1 MGGNGNAG
9 MSSGLDMFS
18 QIFDMANNSNR
29 TNTSETDS
37 NIIVSSV
44 EVSIGQ
50 QVEVGDILYFLEET
64 GVSELAEELESNVM
78 KAKADLDALIADQ
91 NLSKSTAD
99 YTYQTSLAYG
109 AYAKEEYQST
119 ISQLQLTV
127 TEKENALEKAK
138 TSLLRYE
145 EQLSQANTDYQN
157 AYQIQLNCE
166 WSRDNTNKNDST
178 YLYVTYF
185 QEAMS
190 AKATADSLAQKIEQL
205 ENTITQAKANVETST
220 TELAKAKRSL
230 EAGILS
236 ATQTLSLRQLAYDTA
251 QETLDIALSY
261 LTEDLI
267 SQEEIYQEASDK
279 WNEFTSHIDG
289 NAIKAKYSGII
300 TNADLSVGDAVASNS
315 TIITLYDMDEISMSV
330 SLAEDDMEDISLGS
344 KANVTFTA
352 YPNDVYTASVS
363 EISDATTD
371 SSGNVT
377 YTVTIVL
384 EGDVSGLFQG
394 MTGEITFITKDTEDV
409 IFVSN
414 RAIIRESNQ
423 SYVKVKDDNGKI
435 QKVLVTTGFSDGI
448 NVEIIEGLS
457 VGDIVLIESKVN
469 N

>member
-1 MGGNGNAG
+1 
-9 MSSGLDMFS
+9 
-18 QIFDMANNSNR
+18 
-29 TNTSETDS
+29 
-37 NIIVSSV
+37 
-44 EVSIGQ
+44 
-50 QVEVGDILYFLEET
+50 
-64 GVSELAEELESNVM
+64 
-78 KAKADLDALIADQ
+78 
-91 NLSKSTAD
+91 
-99 YTYQTSLAYG
+99 
-109 AYAKEEYQST
+109 
-119 ISQLQLTV
+119 
-127 TEKENALEKAK
+127 
-138 TSLLRYE
+138 
-145 EQLSQANTDYQN
+145 
-157 AYQIQLNCE
+157 
-166 WSRDNTNKNDST
+166 
-178 YLYVTYF
+178 
-185 QEAMS
+185 MS

-205 ENTITQAKANVETST
+205 ENTIIQAKANVETST

-371 SSGNVT
+371 SSGYVI

-435 QKVLVTTGFSDGI
+435 QKVIVTTGFSDGI

-457 VGDIVLIESKVN
+457 IGDIVLIESKVN
-469 N
+469 S

>member
-1 MGGNGNAG
+1 MKKKYISIISCILLLCLLIISIILFNKNSSKGSVTYRETAVAYGPLVVGITEGGSVDIGTINQIFELVLRALQRISTSNTINSPSNNMLVMGGNGNAG

-29 TNTSETDS
+29 TNTTETDS

-109 AYAKEEYQST
+109 EYAKEEYQST

-205 ENTITQAKANVETST
+205 ENTITQAKANVEIST

-236 ATQTLSLRQLAYDTA
+236 ATQTLSLRKLAYDTA

-267 SQEEIYQEASDK
+267 SQAEIYQKAADK
-279 WNEFTSHIDG
+279 CN
-289 NAIKAKYSGII
+289 
-300 TNADLSVGDAVASNS
+300 
-315 TIITLYDMDEISMSV
+315 
-330 SLAEDDMEDISLGS
+330 
-344 KANVTFTA
+344 
-352 YPNDVYTASVS
+352 
-363 EISDATTD
+363 
-371 SSGNVT
+371 
-377 YTVTIVL
+377 
-384 EGDVSGLFQG
+384 
-394 MTGEITFITKDTEDV
+394 
-409 IFVSN
+409 
-414 RAIIRESNQ
+414 
-423 SYVKVKDDNGKI
+423 
-435 QKVLVTTGFSDGI
+435 
-448 NVEIIEGLS
+448 
-457 VGDIVLIESKVN
+457 
-469 N
+469 